1 MAGVILESQPRIHI
15 AQGNPNRFAAPS
27 RVNYLVPERQQSANI
42 AQVADAFSISM
53 RATKTNGPAVIFILF
68 FTNRI
73 PDQRFAAALASR

>member
-1 MAGVILESQPRIHI
+1 LFLN
-15 AQGNPNRFAAPS
+15 GNSP
-27 RVNYLVPERQQSANI
+27 ANI

-73 PDQRFAAALASR
+73 PDQCFAAALASP